1 MQNYQTWLETNTK
14 PRVLLAQISCL
25 YNGTLTTKYV
35 ATHAVT
41 VDSTEYLALIRG
53 GLDISESISTEY
65 SATINYGDL
74 DLVNNTGDLD
84 SWLSSNYIWVN
95 KPIKVYVGSLPDV
108 GVTSAIGDFELVF
121 EGVVNDIDS
130 KGRNSINFK
139 LRDKLENLNLS
150 ISEALLGNYKNG
162 TVEANPVTPN
172 QNVNTLKPL
181 CFGEV
186 LNISPVLADGSNL
199 HYMVHNTEVE
209 SIIEV
214 RDNGKPVLFTPVT
227 TTEGAVFKLN
237 ASPVG
242 TITCSVQGSKRTV
255 NTTTGAVSAEYLNT
269 ASNIILTILR
279 EYGKTIAAADIELN
293 SFTALGSQAIGLY
306 ITDRANVLQTV
317 QGIAKS
323 CGLIVSV
330 TRTGKVKL
338 LDLAIPAS
346 STVSIYEEDTLYNTF
361 AISRK
366 IDVVAAVKLGY
377 AKTWTTQTN
386 IQTGIPEAHKD
397 IYAKEY
403 DEALSFNGT
412 VQLNYNITKEPELEG
427 TYLIDKT
434 EAEAVSAKKLALLST
449 PRKVIKM
456 TCTTKYLSVQVG
468 DKVSLVNF
476 SRFNLQA
483 NALGLVVS
491 TKPDWVRGT
500 IEIEV
505 LV

>member
-1 MQNYQTWLETNTK
+1 
-14 PRVLLAQISCL
+14 
-25 YNGTLTTKYV
+25 
-35 ATHAVT
+35 
-41 VDSTEYLALIRG
+41 
-53 GLDISESISTEY
+53 
-65 SATINYGDL
+65 
-74 DLVNNTGDLD
+74 
-84 SWLSSNYIWVN
+84 
-95 KPIKVYVGSLPDV
+95 
-108 GVTSAIGDFELVF
+108 
-121 EGVVNDIDS
+121 
-130 KGRNSINFK
+130 
-139 LRDKLENLNLS
+139 
-150 ISEALLGNYKNG
+150 
-162 TVEANPVTPN
+162 
-172 QNVNTLKPL
+172 
-181 CFGEV
+181 
-186 LNISPVLADGSNL
+186 
-199 HYMVHNTEVE
+199 MVHNTEVE

-255 NTTTGAVSAEYLNT
+255 NTTTGAVSAGYLNT

-279 EYGKTIAAADIELN
+279 EYGKTITATDIELN

-346 STVSIYEEDTLYNTF
+346 STVNIYEEDTLYNTF

-412 VQLNYNITKEPELEG
+412 IQLNYNITKEPELEG

-434 EAEAVSAKKLALLST
+434 EAEAVSAKKLALFST
-449 PRKVIKM
+449 PRKVVKM

-483 NALGLVVS
+483 NTLGLVVA